1 MVLKLIVGHSHLFT
15 LEPKATPVVLE
26 YLQHT
31 LVSGTTR
38 TSLSQ
43 LRQHQ
48 SQGEQEQQK
57 QQEQKE
63 QQQQQKYQE
72 RDERP
77 RLKLK
82 EILEKPLECREASNA
97 PAP

>member
-48 SQGEQEQQK
+48 SQGEQQK